1 MMKIAILGAT
11 GRVGS
16 RIMNEAIS
24 RGHTV
29 VGIGGHSKGKD
40 MPGVTFYQADM
51 EDVDGIAEAIQGCD
65 VYIFAV
71 IPVLKGVD
79 KITHVIQC
87 AIDACKKAGVPRMIY
102 ICGGVSSW
110 IRPGVYLL
118 DDQKVPGHRQTHK
131 ANDAIIG
138 SHEVAL
144 EYLRTIDDFDWCC
157 QTAPLWME
165 ENMGGR
171 TGKYRMGT
179 EYPVLMYPD
188 NKELS
193 LQQNSQISMED
204 FAVCMIDEVEQQR
217 HHKCRYTVGY

>member
-1 MMKIAILGAT
+1 MRIAVLGSS

-16 RIMNEAIS
+16 RIVKEALM
-24 RGHTV
+24 RNHNV
-29 VGIGGHSKGKD
+29 VGIDVSQKEELTGSIDFHQVD
-40 MPGVTFYQADM
+40 I
-51 EDVDGIAEAIQGCD
+51 EDVRGMAKAIEGCD

-71 IPVLKGVD
+71 IPVVKGLD
-79 KITHVIQC
+79 KITHVVQC
-87 AIDACKKAGVPRMIY
+87 AIEACKQAGVSRLIY
-102 ICGGVSSW
+102 ICGGISSW
-110 IRPGVYLL
+110 VRPGVYML
-118 DDQKVPGHRQTHK
+118 DDQKVPGRRQTHK

-179 EYPVLMYPD
+179 EYPVYIDPD
-188 NKELS
+188 NKELNQ
-193 LQQNSQISMED
+193 QQNSHISMED

>member
-1 MMKIAILGAT
+1 MRIAILGVS
-11 GRVGS
+11 GRVAS
-16 RIMNEAIS
+16 HIMREALD
-24 RGHTV
+24 RGHSV
-29 VGIGGHSKGKD
+29 VGIDVVKGPAVD
-40 MPGVTFYQADM
+40 DAVEFHQIDM
-51 EDVDGIAEAIQGCD
+51 EDVEHLAQAIRGCD

-71 IPVLKGVD
+71 IPVVKGID
-79 KITHVIQC
+79 KIVHVVRC
-87 AIDACKKAGVPRMIY
+87 SIDACKQAGVERLIY

-110 IRPGVYLL
+110 VRPGVYLL
-118 DDQKVPGHRQTHK
+118 DDQRVPGHRQTHK

-144 EYLRTIDDFDWCC
+144 EYLRTVSDFDWCC

-171 TGKYRMGT
+171 TGHYRMGT
-179 EYPVLMYPD
+179 EYPVLMDPD

-193 LQQNSQISMED
+193 LQQNCKISMED
-204 FAVCMIDEVEQQR
+204 FAVCMVDEVEQSR

>member
-1 MMKIAILGAT
+1 MRIAILGAS

-16 RIMNEAIS
+16 RIAKEALM
-24 RGHTV
+24 RGHQV
-29 VGIGGHSKGKD
+29 VGIDLNIREDLKRQVEFHKL
-40 MPGVTFYQADM
+40 DM
-51 EDVDGIAEAIQGCD
+51 EDVEGVADAIRGCD

-71 IPVLKGVD
+71 IPVLKGLD
-79 KITHVIQC
+79 KITWVVQC
-87 AIDACKKAGVPRMIY
+87 AIDACKMAEVPRMIY

-110 IRPGVYLL
+110 VRPGVYML
-118 DDQKVPGHRQTHK
+118 DDQKTPGHRQTHK

-144 EYLRTIDDFDWCC
+144 EYLRTVKDFDWCC

-179 EYPVLMYPD
+179 EYPVLIDPD
-188 NKELS
+188 NKEIS
-193 LQQNSQISMED
+193 LQQNCHISMED
-204 FAVCMIDEVEQQR
+204 FAVCMIDEVEQKR
-217 HHKCRYTVGY
+217 HHQCRYTVGY

>member
-1 MMKIAILGAT
+1 MRIAILGSS
-11 GRVGS
+11 GRVAS
-16 RIMNEAIS
+16 RIVNEALM
-24 RGHTV
+24 RGHEV
-29 VGIGGHSKGKD
+29 VGIDIKNKEEFQD
-40 MPGVTFYQADM
+40 KITFYQYDM
-51 EDVDGIAEAIQGCD
+51 EDVEHIAEAIRGCD

-79 KITHVIQC
+79 KIVTVVKC
-87 AIDACKKAGVPRMIY
+87 AIEACRRAGVPRMIY

-118 DDQKVPGHRQTHK
+118 DDQKQPGHRQTHK

-144 EYLRTIDDFDWCC
+144 EYLRTVDDFDWCC

-179 EYPVLMYPD
+179 EYPVLIDPD
-188 NKELS
+188 NKEIS
-193 LQQNSQISMED
+193 LQQNSHISMED
-204 FAVCMIDEVEQQR
+204 FAVCMIDEVEQSR

>member
-1 MMKIAILGAT
+1 MRIAILGSS
-11 GRVGS
+11 GRVAS
-16 RIMNEAIS
+16 RIVNEALM
-24 RGHTV
+24 RGHEV
-29 VGIGGHSKGKD
+29 VGIDIKNKEEFQD
-40 MPGVTFYQADM
+40 KITFYQYDM
-51 EDVDGIAEAIQGCD
+51 EDVEHIAEAIRNCD

-79 KITHVIQC
+79 KIVTVVKC
-87 AIDACKKAGVPRMIY
+87 AIEACKRAGVPRMIY

-118 DDQKVPGHRQTHK
+118 DDQKQPGHRQTHK

-144 EYLRTIDDFDWCC
+144 EYLRTVDDFDWCC

-179 EYPVLMYPD
+179 EYPVLIDPD
-188 NKELS
+188 NKEIS
-193 LQQNSQISMED
+193 LQQNSHISMED
-204 FAVCMIDEVEQQR
+204 FAVCMIDEVEQSR